1 MSFISILR
9 QALYEESM
17 KHYSRAFN
25 SYNKAITLTKNP
37 RTIARL
43 TARKGWCQQYV
54 GNQEQAQQTFSELA
68 KTAEVPE
75 AYLLTAIYY
84 LKTDKLK
91 SAKNMLN
98 KGIEKFPE
106 YLELYLTLASLLK
119 DTERANESIEVL
131 KKALA
136 QEKLTR
142 GKGGIERK
150 DIWAELGNL
159 YFERGSYNSC
169 IVCLKRSLK
178 MGTEKDFL
186 HYALIS
192 KSYLKLNDPLNA
204 LKYIDLHLSY
214 FEDLDPEDFITKAR
228 AHARLGDN
236 HLAGANLLQAYDSDG
251 FLRLK
256 TEEMADFSALVQSG
270 FFTTLEN
277 LEVY

>member
-25 SYNKAITLTKNP
+25 SYNKAIAETPNP

-43 TARKGWCQQYV
+43 TARKGWCQQYI
-54 GNQEQAQQTFSELA
+54 GNQEQAIQTFTDLA
-68 KTAEVPE
+68 KNAEVPQ

-84 LKTDKLK
+84 IKTDKLK

-98 KGIEKFPE
+98 KGIEKFPD

-119 DTERANESIEVL
+119 DTERANESILVL
-131 KKALA
+131 RKALS

-159 YFERGSYNSC
+159 YYERGSYNSC
-169 IVCLKRSLK
+169 IVSLKRSLK
-178 MGTEKDFL
+178 MDLEKNFL
-186 HYALIS
+186 HYALLA
-192 KSYLKLNDPLNA
+192 KSYLKLNDPFNA
-204 LKYIDLHLSY
+204 LKYIDLHLSF

-236 HLAGANLLQAYDSDG
+236 HLASANLLQAYDSDG
-251 FLRLK
+251 FLRLR
-256 TEEMADFSALVQSG
+256 TDEMADFSVLVQNG

-277 LEVY
+277 LEIY